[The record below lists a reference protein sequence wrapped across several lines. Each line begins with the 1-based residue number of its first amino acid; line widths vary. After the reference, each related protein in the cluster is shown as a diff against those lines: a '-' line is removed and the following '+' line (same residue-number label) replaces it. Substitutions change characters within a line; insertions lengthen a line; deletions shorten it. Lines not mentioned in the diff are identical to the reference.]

1 MSFENILPIICFF
14 APIVLGILL
23 WYERFQHQKIK
34 ENIQRRDREERWI
47 QEQQRKFK
55 CEKAA
60 EAYETIKKA
69 GCEDILKALDG
80 YNYDEVIDT
89 LCEIGSYIGA
99 LGISTKDAS
108 NAFNALATP
117 SEETTETQEQKEPQV
132 IFEPKVM
139 IIEPEGQKPIKIAGE
154 NIISIKQ
161 DDEINSIDDWYER
174 FMEEVKLG

>member
-1 MSFENILPIICFF
+1 MSFESILPIICFF

-23 WYERFQHQKIK
+23 WYERFQRQKIK

-60 EAYETIKKA
+60 EAYEAIKKA

-89 LCEIGSYIGA
+89 LCEISSYIGA

-108 NAFNALATP
+108 NALKDLAA
-117 SEETTETQEQKEPQV
+117 SLEDYTETQEQKEPQV

-139 IIEPEGQKPIKIAGE
+139 IIEPQDKKPIAYD

-161 DDEINSIDDWYER
+161 DDKEVNPFDDWYNN
-174 FMEEVKLG
+174 FMKEIEQ

>member
-1 MSFENILPIICFF
+1 MSFENILSIICFF

-23 WYERFQHQKIK
+23 WYERFQRQKIK

-55 CEKAA
+55 CEEAA
-60 EAYETIKKA
+60 EAYEAIKKA

-108 NAFNALATP
+108 NALKDLAA
-117 SEETTETQEQKEPQV
+117 SLEDYTETPKQKEPQV

-161 DDEINSIDDWYER
+161 DDEINPLDDWYER

>member
-14 APIVLGILL
+14 APIVLGVLL

-55 CEKAA
+55 CEKAV

-108 NAFNALATP
+108 NALRDLATSLEDYAEAP
-117 SEETTETQEQKEPQV
+117 KQKEPQV

-139 IIEPEGQKPIKIAGE
+139 IIETQDKKPIAYD

-161 DDEINSIDDWYER
+161 DDKEVDPFDDWYNN
-174 FMEEVKLG
+174 FMKEIEQ